1 MTDDNNGTLDE
12 KFNEQV
18 RLLDRYRD
26 LLYEIP
32 QMEQALHDFQTKIE
46 DARRERRR
54 MGNAVISIAPMADD
68 AIDEMFEEIM
78 RQVDHYR
85 DLFPEI
91 RQMVLAHHDLQTK
104 IEDARRERREL
115 EKTLK
120 KIGLRAWVQK

>member
-18 RLLDRYRD
+18 RLVDRYRD

-32 QMEQALHDFQTKIE
+32 QMEQALHDLQTKVE

-54 MGNAVISIAPMADD
+54 MGKAVISIAPMADD

-91 RQMVLAHHDLQTK
+91 RQMVMAHHDLQTK
-104 IEDARRERREL
+104 IEDVRRERREV
-115 EKTLK
+115 EKALK
-120 KIGLRAWVQK
+120 KFGLRAWIQK